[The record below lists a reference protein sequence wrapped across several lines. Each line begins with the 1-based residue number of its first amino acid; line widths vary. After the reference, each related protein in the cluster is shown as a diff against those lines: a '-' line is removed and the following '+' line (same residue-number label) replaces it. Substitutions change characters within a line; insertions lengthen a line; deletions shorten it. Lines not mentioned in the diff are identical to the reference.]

1 MKTAK
6 FDIETPYKVT
16 VVPTEMRFSLVKD
29 MFEAEEQ
36 KLCEIG
42 YEILAG
48 KYAKLQPKTD
58 EAGEPVLKSGK
69 PVMEEVLV
77 DFSSP
82 VLFDTG
88 TKVIPFGL
96 YLLIES
102 YRMTGSEEQLAQ
114 INGALTQ
121 FGLVGSLSEFVISVE
136 SVA

>member
-6 FDIETPYKVT
+6 FDIASPYKVT
-16 VVPTEMRFSLVKD
+16 VVPTEMRFSLVRD

-42 YEILAG
+42 FEILAG

-58 EAGEPVLKSGK
+58 EKGEVVLKSGK

-82 VLFDTG
+82 VIFDTG
-88 TKVIPFGL
+88 TKIIPFGL

-102 YRMTGSEEQLAQ
+102 YRMTGWEEQLAQ
-114 INGALTQ
+114 INGALSQ
-121 FGLVGSLSEFVISVE
+121 FGLAGSLAEFVISVE
-136 SVA
+136 SVV

>member
-6 FDIETPYKVT
+6 FVIAEPYKVT
-16 VVPTEMRFSLVKD
+16 VVPTEMRFSLVRD

-48 KYAKLQPKTD
+48 KYAKLEPKLD
-58 EAGEPVLKSGK
+58 EAGAPVLKSGK
-69 PVMEEVLV
+69 PVMEEILV

-114 INGALTQ
+114 INGALSQ

>member
-6 FDIETPYKVT
+6 FKISEPYKVT
-16 VVPTEMRFSLVKD
+16 VVPTEMRFNLVRD

-42 YEILAG
+42 FEILAG
-48 KYAKLQPKTD
+48 KYAKLQPKID
-58 EAGEPVLKSGK
+58 EKGEAILKSGK
-69 PVMEEVLV
+69 PVMEEILV

-82 VLFDTG
+82 VIFDTG

-102 YRMTGSEEQLAQ
+102 YRMTGDKEQLVQ
-114 INGALTQ
+114 INGALSQ
-121 FGLVGSLSEFVISVE
+121 FGLEGSLADFVISVE
-136 SVA
+136 SIG

>member
-6 FDIETPYKVT
+6 FEIVSPYKVT
-16 VVPTEMRFSLVKD
+16 VVPTEMRFSLVRD

-36 KLCEIG
+36 KLCEVG

-48 KYAKLQPKTD
+48 KYAKLQPKLD
-58 EAGEPVLKSGK
+58 EGGVPVLKSGK
-69 PVMEEVLV
+69 AVMEEVLV

-82 VLFDTG
+82 VIFDTG

-102 YRMTGSEEQLAQ
+102 YRMTGDKEQLAQ
-114 INGALTQ
+114 INGALSQ
-121 FGLVGSLSEFVISVE
+121 FGLEGSLSDFVISVE
-136 SVA
+136 SIG

>member
-6 FDIETPYKVT
+6 FEIESPYKVT
-16 VVPTEMRFSLVKD
+16 VVPTEMRFNLVRD

-48 KYAKLQPKTD
+48 KYAKLQPKID
-58 EAGEPVLKSGK
+58 EGGAPVLKSGK
-69 PVMEEVLV
+69 AVMEEVLV

-82 VLFDTG
+82 VLFDAG

-102 YRMTGSEEQLAQ
+102 YRMTGDKEQLAQ
-114 INGALTQ
+114 INGALSQ
-121 FGLVGSLSEFVISVE
+121 FSFDGSLKDFIISVE
-136 SVA
+136 SVK